1 MRNIFLNEMSSAQAK
16 HVAAE
21 LKPQMDTFSSW
32 ERMTTDYTQLL
43 RAAYKEFHHGSAY
56 YKGKGREFWVWLEAQ
71 HPKDFIMHFERAE
84 GGRQDLDFDAAIPL
98 YIMRPYMVE
107 FLYTLV
113 FGADH
118 SNILEDFLYISF
130 CSVQFIAMTRAN
142 AIVDL
147 LISRP
152 LRWLAGNSY
161 QLDNWSPLDMN
172 VAADLVDDV
181 FEKAVLDGSVLLDS
195 TLDIFKTIGDTQPLF
210 HAWREH
216 TLKMEHVLSADGS
229 TTHLKY
235 KLARDELLNPIDR
248 SNVVTRLKTIEYL
261 EVQAAA
267 ALRKMHNPKLA
278 IAKYLTSQVLLL
290 PLL

>member
-1 MRNIFLNEMSSAQAK
+1 LHAIYRGCSI
-16 HVAAE
+16 
-21 LKPQMDTFSSW
+21 
-32 ERMTTDYTQLL
+32 
-43 RAAYKEFHHGSAY
+43 
-56 YKGKGREFWVWLEAQ
+56 GK
-71 HPKDFIMHFERAE
+71 
-84 GGRQDLDFDAAIPL
+84 
-98 YIMRPYMVE
+98 
-107 FLYTLV
+107 
-113 FGADH
+113 
-118 SNILEDFLYISF
+118 
-130 CSVQFIAMTRAN
+130 
-142 AIVDL
+142 DL
-147 LISRP
+147 L
-152 LRWLAGNSY
+152 AT
-161 QLDNWSPLDMN
+161 
-172 VAADLVDDV
+172 VAKALQGWEHGGGARDDLVDDV